1 MSGDELRHGRR
12 SQYPFSMAHHWVIFL
27 KAQRGLS
34 PLGYMIYNLLL
45 AHVNTSRADNLA
57 WPTQAVLGQMLDT
70 HPDTIGKLINKELRP
85 LGLVDVTTHR
95 YGDNNSRKRNVY
107 TIHEIPDASFDGPAS
122 LSDWYRMYGQ
132 SSVNPQVS
140 PETVSTP
147 GPEPVYTPGPGWVSA
162 PGPGATSKSEERE
175 EAITTRNPP
184 PPPSSGATSRRDEDE
199 DLQSP
204 LRGYDAQIQEPE
216 PEGDGGGEVE
226 VTPVDLLRAKALL
239 GAVPWPSKRMA
250 LGAALRQKLLTR
262 LSELSAGGWNED
274 DVNEYLCARIP
285 DWKAVRRPAE
295 LVASLLTD
303 SPTVLREAFTEAA
316 KPREG
321 GELWEAKR
329 EHDRLQALLRQQK
342 ALIDDCSGCDE
353 MGWHVPVGGGT
364 IEWHNHGK
372 MGLNTQV
379 NRAGRKLAQIE
390 EAMAGDDP
398 QVWEFA
404 KN

>member
-1 MSGDELRHGRR
+1 
-12 SQYPFSMAHHWVIFL
+12 
-27 KAQRGLS
+27 
-34 PLGYMIYNLLL
+34 
-45 AHVNTSRADNLA
+45 
-57 WPTQAVLGQMLDT
+57 
-70 HPDTIGKLINKELRP
+70 
-85 LGLVDVTTHR
+85 
-95 YGDNNSRKRNVY
+95 
-107 TIHEIPDASFDGPAS
+107 
-122 LSDWYRMYGQ
+122 
-132 SSVNPQVS
+132 
-140 PETVSTP
+140 
-147 GPEPVYTPGPGWVSA
+147 
-162 PGPGATSKSEERE
+162 
-175 EAITTRNPP
+175 
-184 PPPSSGATSRRDEDE
+184 
-199 DLQSP
+199 
-204 LRGYDAQIQEPE
+204 
-216 PEGDGGGEVE
+216 

-239 GAVPWPSKRMA
+239 EAVPWPSKRMA

-274 DVNEYLCARIP
+274 DVTEYLCARIP

-295 LVASLLTD
+295 LVASLLAD

-342 ALIDDCSGCDE
+342 ALINDCSGCDE

>member
-1 MSGDELRHGRR
+1 MTEDELRHGRR
-12 SQYPFSMAHHWVIFL
+12 NRYPFHQSPDWV
-27 KAQRGLS
+27 
-34 PLGYMIYNLLL
+34 LLL
-45 AHVNTSRADNLA
+45 LSGERLSFAGKAVYDVLLTHVNTSRGDGLA
-57 WPTQAVLGQMLDT
+57 WPTQATIGKMLGI
-70 HPDTIGKLINKELRP
+70 HPNTVGKLINKELKP
-85 LGLVDVTTHR
+85 LGLIDVTTHR
-95 YGDNNSRKRNVY
+95 YGDNNTRKRNVY
-107 TIHEIPDASFDGPAS
+107 TIHEVPDETFTGPTS
-122 LSDWYRMYGQ
+122 LSDWYQMNGTP
-132 SSVNPQVS
+132 SANPQVIPDTTYRLPPDTTS
-140 PETVSTP
+140 GLPPE
-147 GPEPVYTPGPGWVSA
+147 
-162 PGPGATSKSEERE
+162 ATSRVEEVE
-175 EAITTRNPP
+175 EATTTRIPP
-184 PPPSSGATSRRDEDE
+184 PPPSSGAKRRSDEDDE
-199 DLQSP
+199 DSQSP
-204 LRGYDAQIQEPE
+204 LRGYTAQIQEPE
-216 PEGDGGGEVE
+216 PEPEDGGGEIE

-239 GAVPWPSKRMA
+239 EAVPWPSKRMA

-274 DVNEYLCARIP
+274 DVTEYLCARIP

-295 LVASLLTD
+295 LVASLLAD

-342 ALIDDCSGCDE
+342 ALINDCSGCDE